1 MNGRRR
7 YHNISL
13 DTGHEAPAYILDILF
28 DNLEI
33 LQELRNHSHQ
43 GEQVLATE
51 CVYSQR
57 NNNQLISYFLKDSCF
72 AVTNAHVCI
81 YIYTHKRKGG
91 GSILGSLSRTYMIIT
106 ENGAQL
112 HSTSFMHCLALIT
125 IVINVNK
132 WLYFCEKKLLC
143 NNNGGVQCKPEK

>member
-1 MNGRRR
+1 MKF
-7 YHNISL
+7 S
-13 DTGHEAPAYILDILF
+13 
-28 DNLEI
+28 
-33 LQELRNHSHQ
+33 S

-81 YIYTHKRKGG
+81 YIYTHKRKRG
-91 GSILGSLSRTYMIIT
+91 GSILGSPSRTYMIIT

-125 IVINVNK
+125 TIVINVNK
-132 WLYFCEKKLLC
+132 WLYFCEKKSSFVIC
-143 NNNGGVQCKPEK
+143 EKKSSFVIAMGGGGGGVQCKPEK